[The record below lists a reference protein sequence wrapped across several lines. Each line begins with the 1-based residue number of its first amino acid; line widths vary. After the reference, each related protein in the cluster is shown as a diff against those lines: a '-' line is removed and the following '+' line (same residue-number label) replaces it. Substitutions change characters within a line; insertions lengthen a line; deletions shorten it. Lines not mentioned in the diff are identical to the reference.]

1 MNTIF
6 ILIVHLV
13 SSCIYTYIYIHA
25 CIHIKEVCSYYS
37 EMSCQI
43 TIELATY
50 KLLCI
55 AIGIYGN

>member
-1 MNTIF
+1 MNT
-6 ILIVHLV
+6 IVHLV